1 MIIPLLALAAIA
13 IMILRYVIGFTC
25 GRITRE
31 LGPFSGRQIG
41 VIAVVWG
48 CIFGLYVA
56 LGQSI
61 AQIQ

>member
-1 MIIPLLALAAIA
+1 MIIPIA
-13 IMILRYVIGFTC
+13 GLVLISVAILRWCLGFAC
-25 GRITRE
+25 GRLTRE

>member
-1 MIIPLLALAAIA
+1 MIPLLALAAIA

-31 LGPFSGRQIG
+31 LGPFDRRQVATI
-41 VIAVVWG
+41 VVVWG
-48 CIFGLYVA
+48 CIAGLYVA

-61 AQIQ
+61 MQIQ